1 MKKIIF
7 LLFLVSCSS
16 KNIDNHASSVLLDFN
31 KDLSFNEFKM
41 LLEKYNE
48 ITDIPEIDK

>member
-7 LLFLVSCSS
+7 LLFLAACSS
-16 KNIDNHASSVLLDFN
+16 KNIYN
-31 KDLSFNEFKM
+31 KENFQALNFDKELSFSEFKM

>member
-7 LLFLVSCSS
+7 LLFLASCTS
-16 KNIDNHASSVLLDFN
+16 NTIDNKEDSASLDFN

>member
-7 LLFLVSCSS
+7 LLFLASCTSN
-16 KNIDNHASSVLLDFN
+16 NIDNKTDSVSLDFS
-31 KDLSFNEFKM
+31 KYLSFNEFKM

-48 ITDIPEIDK
+48 ITDIPEIGK